1 MLSNIF
7 KLAIEKFHDMKASA
21 PDIESGYNKFSY
33 RISYSYLFSNMF
45 MNDLVLIIRNSPEMK
60 NDESGYHNNI
70 YNRLTCNNSISDCN
84 KKYESTNY
92 DNFSYLNCMSEAT
105 KNYITKLCDIV
116 LDDTFD
122 ISKETDKNIVMNF
135 WLLKFIPVYFELVS
149 NCNKIYDLGDRH
161 RKCNEVNKIIQKI
174 DSSSNNLLLYVDS
187 NPDFMSLISFFKNNI
202 NKSDMDE
209 LYKIISKYYIEIIKF
224 NKYKLKSILQKD
236 PVVKSISKDKDD
248 IPVEKVK
255 KESKKKE
262 TINELPTE
270 VTEQTETKKP
280 KKKKEKIPAAVRKI
294 VWNTY
299 IGKDNNTG
307 KCLCCNAEEISNT
320 NFECGHI
327 KSEKNGGEVNIE
339 NLRPICGHCNKS
351 IGGNNMDEFM
361 DRYKIKKPSNWNG
374 IN

>member
-1 MLSNIF
+1 MLANIF
-7 KLAIEKFHDMKASA
+7 KLAIEKFHDMKSSA
-21 PDIESGYNKFSY
+21 PDVEYNKFAY
-33 RISYSYLFSNMF
+33 RLGYSSLFQNMF
-45 MNDLVLIIRNSPEMK
+45 MYDLEKTIKDTDEMK
-60 NDESGYHNNI
+60 NDYSGFHNNI

-92 DNFSYLNCMSEAT
+92 DNFSYLNLMSEAT

-122 ISKETDKNIVMNF
+122 ISKETDKNIIINF
-135 WLLKFIPVYFELVS
+135 WLLKFIQVYFEIVS

-161 RKCNEVNKIIQKI
+161 RKCNEVNKIILKI
-174 DSSSNNLLLYVDS
+174 SPKSNNVQLHADS
-187 NPDFMSLISFFKNNI
+187 NPDFMSLVSFFKNNI
-202 NKSDMDE
+202 NKSEMDE

-224 NKYKLKSILQKD
+224 NKYKSKSTT
-236 PVVKSISKDKDD
+236 KSISK
-248 IPVEKVK
+248 IPVENKVK
-255 KESKKKE
+255 KETIVKE
-262 TINELPTE
+262 TIVND
-270 VTEQTETKKP
+270 VVSDITKTP

-307 KCLCCNAEEISNT
+307 KCLCCCAEDISNT

-351 IGGNNMDEFM
+351 ISGNNMDEFM